1 MIDKAMSFI
10 VGEINNL
17 LSTRFQSNE
26 NIAVLSS
33 VANPDGTLPPG
44 IDNKVVLSLINVE
57 REASING
64 SSWPMRQ
71 LQEGYGR
78 VSPPLGLNLLVL
90 VTASFSGNYAE
101 SLKVLSNVM
110 GFFQSKPS
118 FTAQNSAAFPSSMEK
133 LSLELVNLS
142 IHEVNNVWSILGAK
156 YMPSIVY
163 KVRML
168 VVQEN
173 WIAERVAPVT
183 APSATVKS

>member
-1 MIDKAMSFI
+1 MIDKAMTFI
-10 VGEINNL
+10 VGEINSL

-26 NIAVLSS
+26 NLAVLSS
-33 VANPDGTLPPG
+33 LANPDGTLPPV
-44 IDNKVVLSLINVE
+44 IENKIVVSLINVE
-57 REASING
+57 REPSANG
-64 SSWPMRQ
+64 SSWPMRPGA
-71 LQEGYGR
+71 EGLGR

-90 VTASFSGNYAE
+90 VTASFGGNYSEA
-101 SLKVLSNVM
+101 LKVLSNVM
-110 GFFQSKPS
+110 AFFQGKPS
-118 FTAQNSAAFPSSMEK
+118 FNPQNSAGFPANMEK

-173 WIAERVAPVT
+173 WISERVPAVT
-183 APSATVKS
+183 APSTKVKG